1 MKQDKDIPQ
10 LEGYPI
16 LGNLLEFKQGPH
28 KFMARAL
35 SLGSGLVQFRMFKR
49 KMLAVLSAECAQ
61 TIFKTKSHNFP
72 RGKQRKPLE
81 SLLGKGLV
89 NLEGDKWKDHRRMV
103 AQGFRP
109 EFLRDSLAHNSSL
122 VSTLLDGW
130 DQKST
135 GNEVIDIV
143 EEMRRITLSVI
154 IKALFSVDLNL
165 DDNQRLYSAITNANK
180 VLFKRYVSLINFP
193 DWMPTP
199 LNRQMAETRQAMDA
213 YTEQQFQIRQANP
226 EVKTGDIFDH
236 FLALEKV
243 GEMSREDIFSEI
255 KTLLVAGFET
265 SAAALAWTLYLIAK
279 NPQVTERWYKEL
291 DEHLEGEPPNWDNIS
306 KLKYTERL
314 FMEGMR
320 LFPPVY
326 MLSRTTEEDIQ
337 VQEFHIPAGSPVV
350 LSIYAIHR
358 SEAYWDHPNEFRPER
373 FEGDWPEHAYF
384 PFGLGKHVCIGSRFS
399 MLESTL
405 ILASIGQ
412 RFRLSL
418 AENKEIVGEA
428 GVTLTPK
435 EKILV
440 NLEKRN

>member
-1 MKQDKDIPQ
+1 
-10 LEGYPI
+10 
-16 LGNLLEFKQGPH
+16 
-28 KFMARAL
+28 
-35 SLGSGLVQFRMFKR
+35 
-49 KMLAVLSAECAQ
+49 
-61 TIFKTKSHNFP
+61 
-72 RGKQRKPLE
+72 
-81 SLLGKGLV
+81 
-89 NLEGDKWKDHRRMV
+89 
-103 AQGFRP
+103 
-109 EFLRDSLAHNSSL
+109 
-122 VSTLLDGW
+122 
-130 DQKST
+130 
-135 GNEVIDIV
+135 
-143 EEMRRITLSVI
+143 MRRITLSVI

-165 DDNQRLYSAITNANK
+165 QDNQRLYSAITNANK

-193 DWMPTP
+193 DWIPTP

-213 YTEQQFQIRQANP
+213 YTEEQFQLRQSSP
-226 EVKTGDIFDH
+226 EKKTGDIFDH
-236 FLALEKV
+236 FLALQQA

-279 NPQVTERWYKEL
+279 NPQVTDRWYKEL
-291 DEHLEGEPPNWDNIS
+291 DEHLGGEPPNWDNIG
-306 KLKYTERL
+306 KLKFTEQL
-314 FMEGMR
+314 FMEGLR

-326 MLSRTTEEDIQ
+326 MLSRTTQEDIQ

-358 SEAYWDHPNEFRPER
+358 SEEYWDHPNEFRPER
-373 FEGDWPEHAYF
+373 FESDWPEHAYF
-384 PFGLGKHVCIGSRFS
+384 PFGLGKHVCIGNRFS

-418 AENKEIVGEA
+418 KGTKEITGEA

-440 NLEKRN
+440 NLGKRN

>member
-1 MKQDKDIPQ
+1 MAQGKDIPQ
-10 LEGYPI
+10 LEGHPV
-16 LGNLLEFKQGPH
+16 LGNLPEFKRGPH
-28 KFMARAL
+28 EFMARAL
-35 SLGSGLVQFRMFKR
+35 SLDSGLVQFRIFNK
-49 KMLAVLSAECAQ
+49 KMIAVLSAQCAE
-61 TIFKTKSHNFP
+61 TIFKSKSHNFP

-109 EFLRDSLAHNSSL
+109 EFLRDSLDHNSNL

-130 DQKST
+130 ERKSKSS
-135 GNEVIDIV
+135 EAIDIV
-143 EEMRRITLSVI
+143 EEMRQITLSVI

-165 DDNQRLYSAITNANK
+165 DDNQRLYHAITNANK

-199 LNRQMAETRQAMDA
+199 LNRQMAETRRAMDA
-213 YTEQQFQIRQANP
+213 YTEEQFQLRQSNS

-236 FLALEKV
+236 FLALQQA
-243 GEMSREDIFSEI
+243 GEMTREDIFSEI

-279 NPQVTERWYKEL
+279 NPQVTDRWYGEL
-291 DEHLEGEPPNWDNIS
+291 DEHLGGEPPNWDNIS
-306 KLKYTERL
+306 KLKFTEQL
-314 FMEGMR
+314 FMEGLR

-326 MLSRTTEEDIQ
+326 MLSRTTLEDIQ
-337 VQEFHIPAGSPVV
+337 VEEFQIPAGSPVV

-358 SEAYWDHPNEFRPER
+358 SEEYWENPNDFRPER

-384 PFGLGKHVCIGSRFS
+384 PFGLGKHVCIGNRFS

-412 RFRLSL
+412 RFGLSL
-418 AENKEIVGEA
+418 TENQEITGEA

-440 NLEKRN
+440 KLDKRN

>member
-1 MKQDKDIPQ
+1 MI
-10 LEGYPI
+10 
-16 LGNLLEFKQGPH
+16 
-28 KFMARAL
+28 
-35 SLGSGLVQFRMFKR
+35 
-49 KMLAVLSAECAQ
+49 AVLSAECAEA
-61 TIFKTKSHNFP
+61 IFKSSSQNFP

-103 AQGFRP
+103 AQGFRS
-109 EFLRDSLAHNSSL
+109 EFLRDSLAHNSNL

-130 DQKST
+130 EQKAI
-135 GNEVIDIV
+135 GNEAIDIV

-165 DDNQRLYSAITNANK
+165 QDNQRLYSAITNANK

-193 DWMPTP
+193 DWIPTP

-213 YTEQQFQIRQANP
+213 YTEEQFQLRQSSP
-226 EVKTGDIFDH
+226 EKKTGDIFDH
-236 FLALEKV
+236 FLALQQA

-279 NPQVTERWYKEL
+279 NPQVTDRWYKEL
-291 DEHLEGEPPNWDNIS
+291 DEHLGGEPPNWDNIG
-306 KLKYTERL
+306 KLKFTEQL
-314 FMEGMR
+314 FMEGLR

-326 MLSRTTEEDIQ
+326 MLSRTTQEDIQ

-358 SEAYWDHPNEFRPER
+358 SEEYWDHPNEFRPER
-373 FEGDWPEHAYF
+373 FESDWPEHAYF
-384 PFGLGKHVCIGSRFS
+384 PFGLGKHVCIGNRFS

-418 AENKEIVGEA
+418 KGTKEITGEA

-440 NLEKRN
+440 NLGKRN